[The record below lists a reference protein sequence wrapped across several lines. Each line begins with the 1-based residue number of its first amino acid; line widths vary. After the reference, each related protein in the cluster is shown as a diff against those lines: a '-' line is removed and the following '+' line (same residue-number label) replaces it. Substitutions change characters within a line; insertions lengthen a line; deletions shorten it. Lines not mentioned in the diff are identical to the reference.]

1 MPVQRTSLL
10 LSTLPVAI
18 ANRFARLT
26 ARLTIGD
33 LTRYG
38 MPAPAEFSPYTTKRV
53 PLIDV
58 GFVEALKRGKITI
71 RPAVECLTPTGAIF
85 ADGTNQAYDA
95 IIAAT
100 GFSTGLESLIAA
112 PDLGALLDDH
122 GEPRADSGAP
132 TVQPGLYF
140 IGYIQSL
147 RGHLFEANRASR
159 RLARQVERY
168 LTR

>member
-1 MPVQRTSLL
+1 MS
-10 LSTLPVAI
+10 I

-26 ARLTIGD
+26 AKLTIGD

-58 GFVEALKRGKITI
+58 GFVDALKRGQITI
-71 RPAVECLTPTGAIF
+71 RSAVECLTPTGAIF

-100 GFSTGLESLIAA
+100 GFSTGLDSLIDA
-112 PDLGALLDDH
+112 PD
-122 GEPRADSGAP
+122 R
-132 TVQPGLYF
+132 TQPGVYF
-140 IGYIQSL
+140 IGYFQSL

>member
-1 MPVQRTSLL
+1 

-26 ARLTIGD
+26 AKLTIGD

-58 GFVEALKRGKITI
+58 GFVEALKRGRITI

-85 ADGTNQAYDA
+85 ADGSSAAYDA

-100 GFSTGLESLIAA
+100 GFSTGLESLIDAS
-112 PDLGALLDDH
+112 D
-122 GEPRADSGAP
+122 R
-132 TVQPGLYF
+132 TQPGVYF
-140 IGYIQSL
+140 IGYFQSL